1 MIDPASPQTPE
12 VPRSTISHLPYAV
25 DEQHDRH
32 HFYENHW
39 KRVALNLL
47 VQHAGNVSGWR
58 LLDYGC
64 GRGETMEYAARLGLI
79 PFGLDSDPRCVEL
92 SSKFG
97 GATLLDIPNA
107 ARQVQPASYDVV
119 ACFHVLEHVENPKET
134 LPMLGRAATKYVLV
148 AVPNLQKIP
157 NLRKP
162 HTPPPKINE
171 GHLQS
176 WDHAHFRNLAEVHCG
191 LELVAWAHDATLVPV
206 ASEFVRRV
214 FGTKAVI
221 TLETGLFRRLFPFW
235 GISIIALLR
244 PCSGTK

>member
-1 MIDPASPQTPE
+1 MSH
-12 VPRSTISHLPYAV
+12 STITHLPYVV
-25 DEQHDRH
+25 DDRHDRH

-47 VQHAGNVSGWR
+47 VQHAGNVRGWC

-64 GRGETMEYAARLGLI
+64 GRGETMEYAARLGMI
-79 PFGLDSDPRCVEL
+79 PCGLDSDPRCVEL

-97 GATLLDIPNA
+97 SATLLDIPNA
-107 ARQVQPASYDVV
+107 ARQVPPTSYDVV

-134 LPMLGRAATKYVLV
+134 LTMLGRAATKYVLV

-162 HTPPPKINE
+162 HAPPPKINE

-191 LELVAWAHDATLVPV
+191 LDLVAWAHDATVVPV
-206 ASEFVRRV
+206 ASELIRRV

-221 TLETGLFRRLFPFW
+221 AMETGSFCRLFPYW
-235 GISIIALLR
+235 GISIIALLKPR
-244 PCSGTK
+244 SRAE